1 MHTCIHIGL
10 LKVHQNVFG
19 DMLVPRYFVIPAED
33 PWPKECWG
41 LQLGNRVRNIRAK
54 TAYNKPRFHQLLL
67 DEGFMMNIEN
77 VRIPFVRAAEN
88 FEKVKV
94 DNIYAKRRV

>member
-1 MHTCIHIGL
+1 
-10 LKVHQNVFG
+10 
-19 DMLVPRYFVIPAED
+19 
-33 PWPKECWG
+33 
-41 LQLGNRVRNIRAK
+41 VRNIRAK
-54 TAYNKPRFHQLLL
+54 KAYNKPRFHQLLL

-88 FEKVKV
+88 FEKVKL